1 VVLGAAVLM
10 EQVGLSMA
18 MGAFIAGVMLAESN
32 FRHELEADIEPFR
45 GVLLGLFFMAVGM
58 SIDAGVV
65 RSNWLWL
72 LIATPLVLLAK
83 IAISA
88 FLLRY
93 SCSSWSE
100 ALRAGALLSPAGE
113 FAFVLVPMATSLA
126 LLTPSQAG
134 FVTALAALTMLV
146 GPLVAKGLDM
156 HLDRQEQGAEAIE
169 ESFDGANGTA
179 LVIGFGRFGQ
189 MVSQTLLSSGLDI
202 TVIDKDVERIR
213 SAARF
218 GFKIYY
224 GDGTRLDVLRA
235 AGGMR
240 ARAIVSCVD
249 DKAAAVK
256 IAEIARAELPQAK
269 LLTRAYDRIHAIEL
283 MNHEPDVV
291 VRETMESALVLGA
304 ATLESFG
311 YAADEARQII
321 DDVRRRDL
329 VRLEAQRTEGI
340 MARAD
345 LMKVPGLT
353 PEPLSQPKGKAK
365 PLSPETEGV
374 LAPAATAS

>member
-1 VVLGAAVLM
+1 
-10 EQVGLSMA
+10 GLSMA

-58 SIDAGVV
+58 SIDADVV
-65 RSNWLWL
+65 RANWLWL
-72 LIATPLVLLAK
+72 LIATPGIILTK

-88 FLLRY
+88 TILRV

-113 FAFVLVPMATSLA
+113 FAFVMLPLAGGLA
-126 LLTPSQAG
+126 LLTPSQTG

-146 GPLVAKGLDM
+146 GPLAAKGLETALARHAKPTETM
-156 HLDRQEQGAEAIE
+156 E
-169 ESFDGANGTA
+169 EDFNGANGTA

-189 MVSQTLLSSGLDI
+189 MVSQTLLTSGVDI

-235 AGGMR
+235 AGGGR

-249 DKAAAVK
+249 DKADAVK
-256 IAEIARAELPQAK
+256 IAEIARAELPQAR
-269 LLTRAYDRIHAIEL
+269 LLTRAYDRLHAIEL
-283 MNHEPDVV
+283 MAHEPDVIM
-291 VRETMESALVLGA
+291 RETMESGLALGG
-304 ATLESFG
+304 ATLEAFG
-311 YAADEARQII
+311 YSAQEAKDVV
-321 DDVRRRDL
+321 DDVRRRDYI
-329 VRLEAQRTEGI
+329 RLEAQRTEGI
-340 MARAD
+340 TARQD
-345 LMKVPGLT
+345 LIKTTGVT
-353 PEPLSQPKGKAK
+353 PEPLIEPKGKAK
-365 PLSPETEGV
+365 ALSPETEGV
-374 LAPAATAS
+374 LSPAAATT